1 MSAPK
6 LKNLTIVDQI
16 KERIGKTN
24 FVDVS
29 KLSNAPQEMTPEEVI
44 EDQKMQIESFKKSL
58 SWAEKA
64 LETATKE
71 EEVEELVASIIFNK
85 EMIENS
91 NSYINY
97 LKNDTGQQ
105 QSRD

>member
-6 LKNLTIVDQI
+6 LKNLTIVDEI

-29 KLSNAPQEMTPEEVI
+29 NLVNTREAMTPEEVV
-44 EDQKMQIESFKKSL
+44 EDQKNQIKAFEKSL
-58 SWAEKA
+58 SWAENA
-64 LETATKE
+64 LKTETKE
-71 EEVEELVASIIFNK
+71 EEIEKLVASIIFNK

-91 NSYINY
+91 NSYINH

-105 QSRD
+105 

>member
-6 LKNLTIVDQI
+6 LKNLTIVDEI
-16 KERIGKTN
+16 KERVGKTN

-29 KLSNAPQEMTPEEVI
+29 KLANMPEGMTAEEVV
-44 EDQKMQIESFKKSL
+44 EDQKIQIEAFKKSI

-64 LETATKE
+64 LQTETKE
-71 EEVEELVASIIFNK
+71 EEIEKLVASIIFNK

-97 LKNDTGQQ
+97 LKNDTEQQ
-105 QSRD
+105 

>member
-6 LKNLTIVDQI
+6 LKNLTIVDEI
-16 KERIGKTN
+16 KERVGKTN

-29 KLSNAPQEMTPEEVI
+29 KLANMPEGMTAEEVV
-44 EDQKMQIESFKKSL
+44 EDQKIQIEAFKKSI

-64 LETATKE
+64 LQTETKE
-71 EEVEELVASIIFNK
+71 EEIEKLVASIIFNK

-97 LKNDTGQQ
+97 LKNGTEQQ
-105 QSRD
+105 

>member
-16 KERIGKTN
+16 KERVGQTN

-29 KLSNAPQEMTPEEVI
+29 KLANMPEGMNALKTE
-44 EDQKMQIESFKKSL
+44 
-58 SWAEKA
+58 
-64 LETATKE
+64 TKE
-71 EEVEELVASIIFNK
+71 EEIEKLVASIIFNK

-105 QSRD
+105 